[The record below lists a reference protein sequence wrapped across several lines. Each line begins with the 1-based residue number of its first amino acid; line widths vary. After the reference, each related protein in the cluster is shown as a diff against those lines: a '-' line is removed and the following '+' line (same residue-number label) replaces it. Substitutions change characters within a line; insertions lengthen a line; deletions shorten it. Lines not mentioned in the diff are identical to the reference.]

1 MKLDESKEYML
12 TQSIENEINSFSLND
27 KRFAEAVKRFHPT
40 LQPKFYRIMRTCITE
55 LAKSDRPI
63 DDRNKASFEECRKI
77 DRFLE
82 KEGRS
87 IPTI

>member
-1 MKLDESKEYML
+1 MKLEESKEFML
-12 TQSIENEINSFSLND
+12 AQSIENEINSFSFD
-27 KRFAEAVKRFHPT
+27 GKRFAESVKRFHPT
-40 LQPKFYRIMRTCITE
+40 LQQKFYRIMRTCITE

-77 DRFLE
+77 DKFLE
-82 KEGRS
+82 KEGRG